1 LCLIQPLFLSGK
13 GCGVDLPCRCRSINV
28 VGFREA
34 IRQQRLQSLQCVA
47 GLFQF
52 SLRPLHA
59 RFRCLDLE
67 FQLSVL
73 RTRNLDLLVES
84 REGGLRLFQRNL
96 VIGRI
101 NFEEHISG
109 GHGLIVLHVE
119 LADLAAHARSD
130 TDDVGARGRVVCPG
144 VPFGDVPDP
153 KSQHGRSQNHD
164 DTHNLGGNFAPL
176 VALRRWCCLCSIG
189 TGRRVFHGGR

>member
-1 LCLIQPLFLSGK
+1 MCLIQPLFLSGK
-13 GCGVDLPCRCRSINV
+13 GCCCNVLCRCRSINIV
-28 VGFREA
+28 SFRET
-34 IRQQRLQSLQCVA
+34 IRQQGFQALQRVA

-96 VIGRI
+96 VICRI

-130 TDDVGARGRVVCPG
+130 TDDIGTRGRVVCPG

-153 KSQHGRSQNHD
+153 KRQHGRSQDHD
-164 DTHNLGGNFAPL
+164 DTHKLGGNLAPL
-176 VALRRWCCLCSIG
+176 FAL
-189 TGRRVFHGGR
+189 GGWRCR